1 MIVQSIIDTD
11 LYKFTTSYAYFK
23 SFPQAEGTFVFHDR
37 ENTVYDQAF
46 IDRLNDAF
54 ADLATDCICPPSLPI
69 CVCNHRAKGFCVN
82 KKPILPSEDELKE
95 KDFIRTHQSYLVNA
109 QKIKSVSKD
118 SALLVNGFSL
128 PVSKS
133 KATKVKDA
141 YLWSK
146 R

>member
-1 MIVQSIIDTD
+1 MKEININNFDEKLFYEKLDNV
-11 LYKFTTSYAYFK
+11 
-23 SFPQAEGTFVFHDR
+23 
-37 ENTVYDQAF
+37 EN
-46 IDRLNDAF
+46 
-54 ADLATDCICPPSLPI
+54 
-69 CVCNHRAKGFCVN
+69 
-82 KKPILPSEDELKE
+82 ELKE

-118 SALLVNGFSL
+118 SVLLINGFIL